1 MSVEHPR
8 GVIAWFA
15 YNPVAANLL
24 MLVIIAVGLGS
35 AFTIQRAM
43 FPTVDIEMIF
53 ITAPYPGA
61 APEEVEQGVVLK
73 IEEAIND
80 LDGIKRVES
89 DAYESYARIM
99 IEPND
104 GIDLSKLLDE
114 VQNRINAIQQFPEGA
129 EEPIVRQPEL
139 LFPTLTLQ
147 LSGGIDER
155 AMKSL
160 ADEIRR
166 ELLGL
171 PEVSAATVVGA
182 REYEISVEISEQL
195 LREYHLTLGDVANII
210 AASSLDIPAGSV
222 QTRNGDIMLR
232 TLGQAYVQQDFED
245 IVLRTWPDGTRLLLG
260 DIATIDDGFVDGSGF
275 TIFDGQYSL
284 GINVFAMG
292 KQDIID
298 TARVTRHYME
308 QKRHQ
313 LPSGVTLE
321 AWSDITFYLEQ
332 RLGMMVKNLGMG
344 ALLVF
349 IVLALFLEIKLAFWV
364 MLGIPVC
371 FLGAMA
377 FISTPMVDAS
387 LNLLSIFGF
396 IIALGIIVDDA
407 IIMGESAYA
416 EQERHGHS
424 VQSVVSGVYKVATP
438 ATFGVLTTIVAF
450 APTLFVQGVFGAFPE
465 ACGIVVVL
473 CLAFSLVESK
483 WILPAHLAHSKPSR
497 HPALLKL
504 NRLQQR
510 CNGQLR
516 RFVDL
521 RYIPFMQRCVANR
534 YVTLAFFCSLLI
546 LCGGLLAG
554 EQVRTVLAPEARG
567 EFLKAELRLAYGT
580 PEERTQQAV
589 RDVVAALLE
598 VDADYQRDTD
608 GSEKL
613 VAHVAAY
620 GFDQV
625 NGLVS
630 VELTKE
636 DERSISTLEVEQ
648 RWRDRVGTIHGAE
661 VLAISGDDEGGWG
674 PAIAFDLMHH
684 DFTALKAASDEL
696 EEALRHYAGV
706 FDIRNGAG
714 DTADEFHLDILPEAE
729 SLGLTRYDLGMQ
741 VRHAF
746 YGAEAQ
752 RVQRGIDEVKV
763 MVRYP
768 RADRELT
775 SSLSNMFIR
784 TPQGDEVPFD
794 TVARLDIS
802 QGLLKTTHIDFQR
815 ASEVTAEVD
824 KTQVQAAKVIEEL
837 EEHFLPGLLQK
848 YPGLSYDLS
857 GMADEERKLGVS
869 LMIGFAL
876 AIFGIYALLAIPT
889 KSYLQPLII
898 MGVIPFGIIG
908 AIVGHWV
915 TGYAFSMMSV
925 IGVIALSG
933 VVVNDSL
940 LLVDHTNKA
949 VADGSGRYTAV
960 VEATRRRFR
969 AIMLTSV
976 TTFMGLAPI
985 LLERSVQAQDIIPM
999 AISLA
1004 FGIVFATV
1012 ITLLLV
1018 PCLYMILDDLDRW
1031 WAGKEAS
1038 PAPRRVP
1045 ATGRYL
1051 SE

>member
-1 MSVEHPR
+1 M
-8 GVIAWFA
+8 
-15 YNPVAANLL
+15 
-24 MLVIIAVGLGS
+24 
-35 AFTIQRAM
+35 QRD
-43 FPTVDIEMIF
+43 F
-53 ITAPYPGA
+53 
-61 APEEVEQGVVLK
+61 EEIVLK
-73 IEEAIND
+73 
-80 LDGIKRVES
+80 
-89 DAYESYARIM
+89 
-99 IEPND
+99 
-104 GIDLSKLLDE
+104 
-114 VQNRINAIQQFPEGA
+114 
-129 EEPIVRQPEL
+129 
-139 LFPTLTLQ
+139 
-147 LSGGIDER
+147 
-155 AMKSL
+155 
-160 ADEIRR
+160 
-166 ELLGL
+166 
-171 PEVSAATVVGA
+171 
-182 REYEISVEISEQL
+182 
-195 LREYHLTLGDVANII
+195 
-210 AASSLDIPAGSV
+210 
-222 QTRNGDIMLR
+222 
-232 TLGQAYVQQDFED
+232 
-245 IVLRTWPDGTRLLLG
+245 TWPDGTRLLLG
-260 DIATIDDGFVDGSGF
+260 DIATIDDGFVDGNGF
-275 TIFDGQYSL
+275 TTFDGQYSL

-298 TARVTRHYME
+298 TAQATRDYME
-308 QKRHQ
+308 QKRGQ
-313 LPSGVTLE
+313 LPEGVTLD
-321 AWSDITFYLEQ
+321 AWQDITYYLKE
-332 RLGMMVKNLGMG
+332 RLGMMLKNLAVG

-377 FISTPMVDAS
+377 VISTPLVDAS
-387 LNLLSIFGF
+387 LDLLSIFGF

-407 IIMGESAYA
+407 IVMGESAYA

-424 VQSVVSGVYKVATP
+424 VQSVVSGVYQVATP

-450 APTLFVQGVFGAFPE
+450 MPTLFVEGVFGAFPE

-473 CLAFSLVESK
+473 CLALSLLESK

-497 HPALLKL
+497 HPLLMSM
-504 NRLQQR
+504 NRVQQH
-510 CNGQLR
+510 CNQSLR
-516 RFVDL
+516 DFVDR
-521 RYIPFMQRCVANR
+521 RYTPFMQRCVENR
-534 YVTLAFFCSLLI
+534 YVTLAFFISLLI

-554 EQVRTVLAPEARG
+554 GQVRTVLAPEARG
-567 EFLKAELRLAYGT
+567 EFLKAELRLAHGS
-580 PEERTQQAV
+580 PEERTRQAISS
-589 RDVVAALLE
+589 VANSLME
-598 VDADYQRDTD
+598 IDEEYQRET
-608 GSEKL
+608 GGEEKL
-613 VAHVAAY
+613 VAHIAAY
-620 GFDQV
+620 GFEQI
-625 NGLVS
+625 NGRIS

-636 DERSISTLEVEQ
+636 DQRSLTTREVEQ

-684 DFTALKAASDEL
+684 DFNKLKAASEEL
-696 EEALRHYAGV
+696 EEALRHYVGV
-706 FDIRNGAG
+706 YDIRNGAG

-729 SLGLTRYDLGMQ
+729 SLGLTRYDLGIQ

-752 RVQRGIDEVKV
+752 RVQRGPDEIKV

-768 RADRELT
+768 KADREMT

-794 TVARLDIS
+794 TVADLKIT

-815 ASEVTAEVD
+815 ASEVTAEAD
-824 KTQVQAAKVIEEL
+824 KTLVEPSRVMDEIEENVIPALL
-837 EEHFLPGLLQK
+837 EK
-848 YPGLSYDLS
+848 YPGLSYGIS

-915 TGYAFSMMSV
+915 TGYAFSMMSM

-940 LLVDHTNKA
+940 LLVDHTNNA
-949 VADGSGRYTAV
+949 VAAGACRYTAV
-960 VEATRRRFR
+960 VEATQRRFR

-985 LLERSVQAQDIIPM
+985 LIERSVQAQDIIPM

-1018 PCLYMILDDLDRW
+1018 PCLYVMLDDLQHW
-1031 WAGKEAS
+1031 WAGTKQ
-1038 PAPRRVP
+1038 
-1045 ATGRYL
+1045 ATAATQSGAGERQEL
-1051 SE
+1051 VSE

>member
-1 MSVEHPR
+1 MSPQHPN

-24 MLVIIAVGLGS
+24 MLIIMIVGLGA

-43 FPTVDIEMIF
+43 FPAIEIEVIY

-89 DAYESYARIM
+89 DAFESYATIM
-99 IEPND
+99 IEPNE
-104 GIDLSKLLDE
+104 GMDLGKLLDE
-114 VQNRINAIQQFPEGA
+114 VQNRINAIAHFPDGA

-147 LSGGIDER
+147 LSGSQDER

-160 ADEIRR
+160 ADTMRR
-166 ELLGL
+166 ELLSL

-182 REYEISVEISEQL
+182 RDYEVSVEISEQL
-195 LREYHLTLGDVANII
+195 LREYHLTLGDVADVIS
-210 AASSLDIPAGSV
+210 ASSLDIPAGSV

-232 TLGQAYVQQDFED
+232 TMGQAYVQQDFEN
-245 IVLRTWPDGTRLLLG
+245 ILLKTWPDGTRLLLG
-260 DIATIDDGFVDGSGF
+260 DIATIDDGFVDGRGF
-275 TIFDGQYSL
+275 TRFNGQYSL

-298 TARVTRHYME
+298 TAQAARAYMATK
-308 QKRHQ
+308 QDL
-313 LPSGVTLE
+313 LPNGVTLE
-321 AWSDITFYLEQ
+321 AWSDITYYLEG
-332 RLGMMVKNLGMG
+332 RLWMMMKNLGIG
-344 ALLVF
+344 ALLVL

-371 FLGAMA
+371 FLGTMA
-377 FISTPMVDAS
+377 VISTPMVDAS
-387 LNLLSIFGF
+387 LDLLSIFGF

-407 IIMGESAYA
+407 IVMGESAYA
-416 EQERHGHS
+416 EQEKHGHS

-438 ATFGVLTTIVAF
+438 ATFGVLTTVVAF
-450 APTLFVQGVFGAFPE
+450 APTLFVEGVFGAFPQ
-465 ACGIVVVL
+465 AAGTVVVL
-473 CLAFSLVESK
+473 CLVFSLVESK
-483 WILPAHLAHSKPSR
+483 WILPAHLAHSKPAR
-497 HPALLKL
+497 HPLLL
-504 NRLQQR
+504 SINRLQER
-510 CNGQLR
+510 CNNRLR
-516 RFVDL
+516 AFVEF
-521 RYIPFMQRCVANR
+521 RYLPFMQRCTANR
-534 YVTLAFFCSLLI
+534 YVTLAFFVSLLI

-554 EQVRTVLAPEARG
+554 GQVRTILAPEARG
-567 EFLKAELRLAYGT
+567 EFLKAELRLAHGT
-580 PEERTQQAV
+580 PEERTQQAITEIV
-589 RDVVAALLE
+589 SALHE
-598 VDADYQRDTD
+598 VEANYQRQT
-608 GSEKL
+608 GSEEKIL
-613 VAHVAAY
+613 AYVAAY
-620 GFDQV
+620 GFDQI

-630 VELTKE
+630 VELTK
-636 DERSISTLEVEQ
+636 DEQRSISTLEVEQ
-648 RWRDRVGTIHGAE
+648 RWRQQVGTIHGAE

-674 PAIAFDLMHH
+674 PAIAFDLMHR
-684 DFTALKAASDEL
+684 DFNTLKAASDEL
-696 EEALRHYAGV
+696 EQALRQYAGL

-714 DTADEFHLDILPEAE
+714 DTADEFHLDIMPEAE
-729 SLGLTRYDLGMQ
+729 SLGLTRYALGNQ

-752 RVQRGIDEVKV
+752 RIQRGTDEIKV

-768 RADRELT
+768 KADRELT

-794 TVARLDIS
+794 TVAKLDIN
-802 QGLLKTTHIDFQR
+802 QGLLKTTHINFQR

-824 KTQVQAAKVIEEL
+824 RARVEPSKVMEEV
-837 EEHFLPGLLQK
+837 EKNVLPPLLKK
-848 YPGLSYDLS
+848 YPGLRYGVS

-869 LMIGFAL
+869 LMVGFAL
-876 AIFGIYALLAIPT
+876 ALLGIYALLAIPT

-908 AIVGHWV
+908 AIVGHWI

-940 LLVDHTNKA
+940 LLVDYTNKA
-949 VADGSGRYTAV
+949 MDRGADRYTAV
-960 VEATRRRFR
+960 TEATTRRFR

-976 TTFMGLAPI
+976 TTFMGLAPM
-985 LLERSVQAQDIIPM
+985 LLERTVQAQDMIPM

-1012 ITLLLV
+1012 ITLLLL
-1018 PCLYMILDDLDRW
+1018 PCLYLMLDDVNRW
-1031 WAGKEAS
+1031 WTDARSTADS
-1038 PAPRRVP
+1038 AANPPAIP
-1045 ATGRYL
+1045 

>member
-1 MSVEHPR
+1 
-8 GVIAWFA
+8 
-15 YNPVAANLL
+15 
-24 MLVIIAVGLGS
+24 MLIIMVVGLGS

-43 FPTVDIEMIF
+43 FPSVDIEVIF

-89 DAYESYARIM
+89 DAYESFARIM
-99 IEPND
+99 IEPNE
-104 GIDLSKLLDE
+104 GIDLGKLLDE
-114 VQNRINAIQQFPEGA
+114 VQNRINAIQHFPDGA

-147 LSGGIDER
+147 LSGNIDER
-155 AMKSL
+155 ALKSL
-160 ADEIRR
+160 ADEMRR
-166 ELLGL
+166 ELLSL
-171 PEVSAATVVGA
+171 PEVSSAEVVGA
-182 REYEISVEISEQL
+182 RDYEISVEISEQL
-195 LREYHLTLGDVANII
+195 LREYHLTLGDVADII

-232 TLGQAYVQQDFED
+232 TLGQAYVQRDFEE
-245 IVLRTWPDGTRLLLG
+245 IVLKTWPDGTRLLLG
-260 DIATIDDGFVDGSGF
+260 DIATIDDGFVDGNGF
-275 TIFDGQYSL
+275 TTFDGQYSL

-298 TARVTRHYME
+298 TAQATRDYME
-308 QKRHQ
+308 QKRGQ
-313 LPSGVTLE
+313 LPEGVTLD
-321 AWSDITFYLEQ
+321 AWQDITYYLKE
-332 RLGMMVKNLGMG
+332 RLGMMLKNLAVG

-377 FISTPMVDAS
+377 VISTPLVDAS
-387 LNLLSIFGF
+387 LDLLSIFGF

-407 IIMGESAYA
+407 IVMGESAYA

-424 VQSVVSGVYKVATP
+424 VQSVVSGVYQVATP

-450 APTLFVQGVFGAFPE
+450 MPTLFVEGVFGAFPE

-473 CLAFSLVESK
+473 CLALSLLESK

-497 HPALLKL
+497 HPLLMSM
-504 NRLQQR
+504 NRVQQH
-510 CNGQLR
+510 CNQSLR
-516 RFVDL
+516 DFVDR
-521 RYIPFMQRCVANR
+521 RYTPFMQRCVENR
-534 YVTLAFFCSLLI
+534 YVTLAFFISLLI

-554 EQVRTVLAPEARG
+554 GQVRTVLAPEARG
-567 EFLKAELRLAYGT
+567 EFLKAELRLAHGS
-580 PEERTQQAV
+580 PEERTRQAISS
-589 RDVVAALLE
+589 VANALME
-598 VDADYQRDTD
+598 IDEEYQRET
-608 GSEKL
+608 GGEEKL
-613 VAHVAAY
+613 VAHIAAY
-620 GFDQV
+620 GFEQI
-625 NGLVS
+625 NGRIS

-636 DERSISTLEVEQ
+636 DQRSLTTREVEQ

-684 DFTALKAASDEL
+684 DFNKLKAASEEL
-696 EEALRHYAGV
+696 EEALRHYVGV
-706 FDIRNGAG
+706 YDIRNGAG

-729 SLGLTRYDLGMQ
+729 SLGLTRYDLGIQ

-752 RVQRGIDEVKV
+752 RVQRGPDEIKV

-768 RADRELT
+768 KADREMT

-794 TVARLDIS
+794 TVADLKIT

-815 ASEVTAEVD
+815 ASEVTAEAD
-824 KTQVQAAKVIEEL
+824 KTLVEPSRVMDEIEENVIPALL
-837 EEHFLPGLLQK
+837 EK
-848 YPGLSYDLS
+848 YPGLSYGIS

-915 TGYAFSMMSV
+915 TGYAFSMMSM

-940 LLVDHTNKA
+940 LLVDHTNNA
-949 VADGSGRYTAV
+949 VAAGACRYTAV
-960 VEATRRRFR
+960 VEATQRRFR

-985 LLERSVQAQDIIPM
+985 LIERSVQAQDIIPM

-1018 PCLYMILDDLDRW
+1018 PCLYVMLDDLLHW
-1031 WAGKEAS
+1031 WAGTKQ
-1038 PAPRRVP
+1038 
-1045 ATGRYL
+1045 ATAATQSGAGERQEL
-1051 SE
+1051 VSE

>member
-1 MSVEHPR
+1 VSPQHPN

-24 MLVIIAVGLGS
+24 MLIIMIVGLGA

-43 FPTVDIEMIF
+43 FPAIEIEVIY

-89 DAYESYARIM
+89 DAFESYATIM
-99 IEPND
+99 IEPNE
-104 GIDLSKLLDE
+104 GMDLGKLLDE
-114 VQNRINAIQQFPEGA
+114 VQNRINAIAHFPDGA

-147 LSGGIDER
+147 LSGSQDER

-160 ADEIRR
+160 ADTMRR
-166 ELLGL
+166 ELLSL

-182 REYEISVEISEQL
+182 RDYEVSVEISEQL
-195 LREYHLTLGDVANII
+195 LREYHLTLGDVADVIS
-210 AASSLDIPAGSV
+210 ASSLDIPAGSV

-232 TLGQAYVQQDFED
+232 TMGQAYVQQDFEN
-245 IVLRTWPDGTRLLLG
+245 ILLKTWPDGTRLLLG
-260 DIATIDDGFVDGSGF
+260 DIATIDDGFVDGRGF
-275 TIFDGQYSL
+275 TRFNGQYSL

-298 TARVTRHYME
+298 TAQAARAYMATK
-308 QKRHQ
+308 QDL
-313 LPSGVTLE
+313 LPNGVTLE
-321 AWSDITFYLEQ
+321 AWSDITYYLEG
-332 RLGMMVKNLGMG
+332 RLWMMMKNLGIG
-344 ALLVF
+344 ALLVL

-371 FLGAMA
+371 FLGTMA
-377 FISTPMVDAS
+377 VISTPMVDAS
-387 LNLLSIFGF
+387 LDLLSIFGF

-407 IIMGESAYA
+407 IVMGESAYA
-416 EQERHGHS
+416 EQEKHGHS

-438 ATFGVLTTIVAF
+438 ATFGVLTTVVAF
-450 APTLFVQGVFGAFPE
+450 APTLFVEGVFGAFPQ
-465 ACGIVVVL
+465 AAGTVVVL
-473 CLAFSLVESK
+473 CLVFSLVESK
-483 WILPAHLAHSKPSR
+483 WILPAHLAHSKPAR
-497 HPALLKL
+497 HPLLL
-504 NRLQQR
+504 SINRLQER
-510 CNGQLR
+510 CNNRLR
-516 RFVDL
+516 AFVEF
-521 RYIPFMQRCVANR
+521 RYLPFMQRCTANR
-534 YVTLAFFCSLLI
+534 YVTLAFFVSLLI

-554 EQVRTVLAPEARG
+554 GQVRTILAPEARG
-567 EFLKAELRLAYGT
+567 EFLKAELRLAHGT
-580 PEERTQQAV
+580 PEERTQQAITEIV
-589 RDVVAALLE
+589 SALHE
-598 VDADYQRDTD
+598 VEANYQRQT
-608 GSEKL
+608 GSEEKIL
-613 VAHVAAY
+613 AYVAAY
-620 GFDQV
+620 GFDQI

-630 VELTKE
+630 VELTK
-636 DERSISTLEVEQ
+636 DEQRSISTLEVEQ
-648 RWRDRVGTIHGAE
+648 RWREQVGTIHGAE

-674 PAIAFDLMHH
+674 PAIAFDLMHR
-684 DFTALKAASDEL
+684 DFNTLKAASDEL
-696 EEALRHYAGV
+696 EQALRQYAGL

-714 DTADEFHLDILPEAE
+714 DTADEFHLDIMPEAE
-729 SLGLTRYDLGMQ
+729 SLGLTRYALGNQ

-752 RVQRGIDEVKV
+752 RIQRGTDEIKV

-768 RADRELT
+768 KADRELT

-794 TVARLDIS
+794 TVAKLDIN
-802 QGLLKTTHIDFQR
+802 QGLLKTTHINFQR

-824 KTQVQAAKVIEEL
+824 RARVEPSKVMEEV
-837 EEHFLPGLLQK
+837 EKNVLPPLLKK
-848 YPGLSYDLS
+848 YPGLRYGVS

-869 LMIGFAL
+869 LMVGFAL
-876 AIFGIYALLAIPT
+876 ALLGIYALLAIPT

-908 AIVGHWV
+908 AIVGHWI

-940 LLVDHTNKA
+940 LLVDYTNKA
-949 VADGSGRYTAV
+949 MDRGADRYTAV
-960 VEATRRRFR
+960 TEATTRRFR

-976 TTFMGLAPI
+976 TTFMGLAPM
-985 LLERSVQAQDIIPM
+985 LLERTVQAQDMIPM

-1012 ITLLLV
+1012 ITLLLL
-1018 PCLYMILDDLDRW
+1018 PCLYLMLDDVNRW
-1031 WAGKEAS
+1031 WTDARSTADS
-1038 PAPRRVP
+1038 AANPPAIP
-1045 ATGRYL
+1045 

>member
-1 MSVEHPR
+1 MSPQHPN

-24 MLVIIAVGLGS
+24 MLIIMIVGLGA

-43 FPTVDIEMIF
+43 FPAIEIEIIY

-89 DAYESYARIM
+89 DAFESYATIM
-99 IEPND
+99 IEPNE
-104 GIDLSKLLDE
+104 GMDLGKLLDE
-114 VQNRINAIQQFPEGA
+114 VQNRINAIAHFPDGA

-147 LSGGIDER
+147 LSGSQDER

-160 ADEIRR
+160 ADTMRR
-166 ELLGL
+166 ELLSL

-182 REYEISVEISEQL
+182 RDYEVSVEISEQL
-195 LREYHLTLGDVANII
+195 LREYHLTLGDVANVIS
-210 AASSLDIPAGSV
+210 ASSLDIPAGSV

-232 TLGQAYVQQDFED
+232 TMGQAYVQQDFEN
-245 IVLRTWPDGTRLLLG
+245 ILLKTWPDGTRLLLG
-260 DIATIDDGFVDGSGF
+260 DIATIDDGFVDGRGF
-275 TIFDGQYSL
+275 TRFNGQYSL
-284 GINVFAMG
+284 GINIFAMG

-298 TARVTRHYME
+298 TAQAARAYMAIK
-308 QKRHQ
+308 QSQ
-313 LPSGVTLE
+313 LPDGVTLE
-321 AWSDITFYLEQ
+321 AWSDITYYLEG
-332 RLGMMVKNLGMG
+332 RLWMMMKNLGMG
-344 ALLVF
+344 ALLVL

-371 FLGAMA
+371 FLGTMA
-377 FISTPMVDAS
+377 VISTPMVDAS
-387 LNLLSIFGF
+387 LDLLSIFGF

-407 IIMGESAYA
+407 IVMGESAYA
-416 EQERHGHS
+416 EQEQHGHS

-438 ATFGVLTTIVAF
+438 ATFGVLTTVVAF
-450 APTLFVQGVFGAFPE
+450 APTLFVEGVFGAFPQ
-465 ACGIVVVL
+465 AAGTVVVL
-473 CLAFSLVESK
+473 CLVFSLVESK
-483 WILPAHLAHSKPSR
+483 WILPAHLAHSKPAR
-497 HPALLKL
+497 HPLLL
-504 NRLQQR
+504 SVNRLQER
-510 CNGQLR
+510 CNSRLR
-516 RFVDL
+516 AFVEF
-521 RYIPFMQRCVANR
+521 RYLPFMQRCTANR
-534 YVTLAFFCSLLI
+534 YVTLAFFVSLLI

-554 EQVRTVLAPEARG
+554 GQVRTILAPEARG
-567 EFLKAELRLAYGT
+567 EFLKAELRLAHGT
-580 PEERTQQAV
+580 PEERTQQAITEIV
-589 RDVVAALLE
+589 SALHKVE
-598 VDADYQRDTD
+598 ANYQRQT
-608 GSEKL
+608 GSEEKL
-613 VAHVAAY
+613 LAYVAAY
-620 GFDQV
+620 GFDQI

-630 VELTKE
+630 VELTK
-636 DERSISTLEVEQ
+636 DEQRSISTLEVEQ
-648 RWRDRVGTIHGAE
+648 RWREQVGTIHGAE

-674 PAIAFDLMHH
+674 PAIAFDLMHR
-684 DFTALKAASDEL
+684 DFNTLKAASDEL
-696 EEALRHYAGV
+696 EQALRQYAGL

-714 DTADEFHLDILPEAE
+714 DTADEFHLDIMPEAE
-729 SLGLTRYDLGMQ
+729 SLGLTRHALGNQ

-752 RVQRGIDEVKV
+752 RIQRGTDEIKV

-768 RADRELT
+768 KADRELT

-794 TVARLDIS
+794 TVANLNIN
-802 QGLLKTTHIDFQR
+802 QGLLKTTHINFQR

-824 KTQVQAAKVIEEL
+824 RERVQPSKVMEEV
-837 EEHFLPGLLQK
+837 EKNVLPLLVEK
-848 YPGLSYDLS
+848 YPGLRYGVS
-857 GMADEERKLGVS
+857 GMADEERKLGMS
-869 LMIGFAL
+869 LMVGFAL
-876 AIFGIYALLAIPT
+876 ALLGIYALLAIPT

-908 AIVGHWV
+908 AIVGHWI
-915 TGYAFSMMSV
+915 TGYAFSMMSM

-940 LLVDHTNKA
+940 LLVDYTNKA
-949 VADGSGRYTAV
+949 MERGADRYTAV
-960 VEATRRRFR
+960 TQATTRRFR

-976 TTFMGLAPI
+976 TTFMGLAPM
-985 LLERSVQAQDIIPM
+985 LLERTVQAQDMIPM

-1012 ITLLLV
+1012 ITLLLL
-1018 PCLYMILDDLDRW
+1018 PCLYLMLDDVNRW
-1031 WAGKEAS
+1031 WTGAGSAADDTQDL
-1038 PAPRRVP
+1038 PAVP
-1045 ATGRYL
+1045 

>member
-1 MSVEHPR
+1 MSPQHPN

-24 MLVIIAVGLGS
+24 MLLIMIVGLGA

-43 FPTVDIEMIF
+43 FPAIEIEVIF

-89 DAYESYARIM
+89 DAFESYARIM
-99 IEPND
+99 IEPNE
-104 GIDLSKLLDE
+104 GMDLGKLLDE
-114 VQNRINAIQQFPEGA
+114 VQNRINAISYFPDGA

-147 LSGGIDER
+147 LSGSLDER

-160 ADEIRR
+160 ADNMRR

-195 LREYHLTLGDVANII
+195 LREYHLTLGDVADTIS
-210 AASSLDIPAGSV
+210 ASSLDIPAGSV

-232 TLGQAYVQQDFED
+232 TIGQAYVQRDFEN
-245 IVLRTWPDGTRLLLG
+245 ILLKTWPDGTRLMLG
-260 DIATIDDGFVDGSGF
+260 DIATIDDGFVDGRGF
-275 TIFDGQYSL
+275 TIFNGQYSL

-298 TARVTRHYME
+298 TAQAVRAYMAE
-308 QKRHQ
+308 KQDQ
-313 LPSGVTLE
+313 LPDGVTLE
-321 AWSDITFYLEQ
+321 AWSDITYYLEG
-332 RLGMMVKNLGMG
+332 RLWMMMKNLGMG
-344 ALLVF
+344 ALLVL

-371 FLGAMA
+371 FLGTMA
-377 FISTPMVDAS
+377 VISTPMVDAS
-387 LNLLSIFGF
+387 LNMLSIFGF

-407 IIMGESAYA
+407 IITGESAYA
-416 EQERHGHS
+416 EQELHGHS
-424 VQSVVSGVYKVATP
+424 AQSVVTGVYQVATP
-438 ATFGVLTTIVAF
+438 ATFGVLTTVVAF
-450 APTLFVQGVFGAFPE
+450 APTLFVEGVFGAFPQ
-465 ACGIVVVL
+465 AAGTVVVL
-473 CLAFSLVESK
+473 CLVFSLVESK
-483 WILPAHLAHSKPSR
+483 WILPAHLAHSKPAR
-497 HPALLKL
+497 HPLLL
-504 NRLQQR
+504 AINRLQER
-510 CNGQLR
+510 CNNRLR
-516 RFVDL
+516 AFVEF
-521 RYIPFMQRCVANR
+521 RYLPFMQRCIANR
-534 YVTLAFFCSLLI
+534 YATLAFFLSLLI

-554 EQVRTVLAPEARG
+554 GQVRTILAPEARG
-567 EFLKAELRLAYGT
+567 EFLKAELRLAHGT
-580 PEERTQQAV
+580 PEERTQLAITEIV
-589 RDVVAALLE
+589 TALHKVE
-598 VDADYQRDTD
+598 ADYQRET
-608 GSEKL
+608 GSDERL
-613 VAHVAAY
+613 LEYIAAY
-620 GFDQV
+620 GFDQI

-630 VELTKE
+630 VELTK
-636 DERSISTLEVEQ
+636 DDQRGISTLEVEQ
-648 RWRDRVGTIHGAE
+648 RWREQVGSIHGAE

-674 PAIAFDLMHH
+674 PAIAFDLMHR
-684 DFTALKAASDEL
+684 DFDTLKVASDEL
-696 EEALRHYAGV
+696 EQALRHYAGLY
-706 FDIRNGAG
+706 DIRNGAG
-714 DTADEFHLDILPEAE
+714 DTADEFHLDIMPEAE
-729 SLGLTRYDLGMQ
+729 SLGLTRYALGSQ
-741 VRHAF
+741 VRYAF

-752 RVQRGIDEVKV
+752 RIQRGTDEIKV
-763 MVRYP
+763 MVRFP
-768 RADRELT
+768 KADRELT
-775 SSLSNMFIR
+775 STLNNMFIR

-794 TVARLDIS
+794 TVANLDVT
-802 QGLLKTTHIDFQR
+802 QGLLKTTHINFQR
-815 ASEVTAEVD
+815 ASEVTAEADRVR
-824 KTQVQAAKVIEEL
+824 VQPSKVIEEVEKNVLPSLL
-837 EEHFLPGLLQK
+837 EK
-848 YPGLSYDLS
+848 YPGLSYSVS

-869 LMIGFAL
+869 LMVGFAL
-876 AIFGIYALLAIPT
+876 ALLGIYALLAIPT

-940 LLVDHTNKA
+940 LLVDYTNSA
-949 VADGSGRYTAV
+949 MARGADRYTAIT
-960 VEATRRRFR
+960 EATSRRFR

-976 TTFMGLAPI
+976 TTFMGLAPM
-985 LLERSVQAQDIIPM
+985 LLERTVQAQDMIPM

-1012 ITLLLV
+1012 ITLLLL
-1018 PCLYMILDDLDRW
+1018 PCLYLMLDDVTRW
-1031 WAGKEAS
+1031 WAGSGDHRNPAADNSVVAS
-1038 PAPRRVP
+1038 
-1045 ATGRYL
+1045 
-1051 SE
+1051 E